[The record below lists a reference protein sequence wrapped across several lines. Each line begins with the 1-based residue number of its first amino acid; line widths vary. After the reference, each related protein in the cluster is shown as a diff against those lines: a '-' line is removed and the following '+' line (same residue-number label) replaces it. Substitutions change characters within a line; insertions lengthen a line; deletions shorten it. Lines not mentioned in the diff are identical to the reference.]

1 MLNGSN
7 ITASSTN
14 GMVGN
19 YAQSYISQIFSAPTN
34 IIGGTMQTSN
44 SSGIR
49 GLGAGVSTLGSQVGG
64 SIGRGVYESVLEN
77 GLSKESV
84 GSGITSGF
92 KNAFNFSDG
101 KFGKLSSTGV
111 GLGMNAAGTILAA
124 IGGPKREYSG
134 EKGDITQ
141 GLDTAYD
148 IAQTAVGFIPG
159 VGTMV
164 WIYDQTYDMK
174 ENYYIDPE
182 TMDLH
187 VERIPMNYDKIDVHF
202 TSGF

>member
-1 MLNGSN
+1 
-7 ITASSTN
+7 
-14 GMVGN
+14 
-19 YAQSYISQIFSAPTN
+19 
-34 IIGGTMQTSN
+34 
-44 SSGIR
+44 
-49 GLGAGVSTLGSQVGG
+49 
-64 SIGRGVYESVLEN
+64 VYESVLKD

-101 KFGKLSSTGV
+101 KFGKLSSTGA
-111 GLGMNAAGTILAA
+111 GLGINAAGTILAA

-134 EKGDITQ
+134 EKGDVTQ

-164 WIYDQTYDMK
+164 
-174 ENYYIDPE
+174 
-182 TMDLH
+182 
-187 VERIPMNYDKIDVHF
+187 
-202 TSGF
+202 SGLMSLNKGVTGMLNKWGGGTDAMTTADAVLGSNFMGPIGSINGFFGKKSHSMGGKDFMT